1 MAQIN
6 VHKALDCAFNP
17 SSIAVVGASEQPFS
31 FGYHFLRH
39 LLDYGYKGTIYP
51 VNPSKS
57 SIMGLKAY
65 PSLLSVPTDVDFVI
79 CCVPNSRVIPLL
91 KECPLK
97 KVKIVHLFTARLS
110 ETGRPQ
116 AAKLEKQIQNAADNL
131 GVTLIGPNCM
141 GIYSP
146 SAGIAFG
153 YDFPRQPGD
162 IGVVFQSG
170 GSATLLI
177 QMGSLLGLRFSKAVS
192 YGNAMQIDESDIL
205 DYLRN
210 DPSTSIIAAYF
221 EGVKN
226 GQRFINSLAETS
238 KTKPVVVIKGGKSD
252 SGTRSVTSHTAAVA
266 GSQNIWKK
274 VIQQTGA
281 IEVNDL
287 NEMTDLLMLFEYLP
301 PVLGKRVGIIGGGGG
316 KCVTSADLAEEAGL
330 IVPPLS
336 KDMRNKLKSV
346 VPDLWDWLGNP
357 MDFSIWGDSALK
369 AMEAHRLF
377 VESGDFDVVI
387 IQVSD
392 DNPLTPDMW
401 SSIIKMEAE
410 DIINLAAK
418 KSTPVIA
425 VLCGAKPGYED
436 LQNERWK
443 TLAQQKARLIQAKVP
458 TFETTAEAVKAL
470 SRFIS
475 YWQKRMAV
483 S

>member
-1 MAQIN
+1 MAEIN
-6 VHKALDCAFNP
+6 SQNALDFAFNP

-39 LLDYGYKGTIYP
+39 LLDYGYKGVIYP

-57 SIMGLKAY
+57 SIMGLRAY
-65 PSLLSVPTDVDFVI
+65 PGLLSVPTDVDFVI
-79 CCVPNSRVIPLL
+79 CCVPTDKVIPLL
-91 KECPLK
+91 EECPVK

-110 ETGRPQ
+110 ETGRSQ
-116 AAKLEKQIQNAADNL
+116 AVDQEKQIQIVADNL
-131 GVTLIGPNCM
+131 GIKLIGPNCM

-146 SAGIAFG
+146 AAGIAFG
-153 YDFPRQPGD
+153 YDFPCRVGD

-177 QMGSLLGLRFSKAVS
+177 QMGSLLGLSFSKAIS
-192 YGNAMQIDESDIL
+192 YGNAMQISESDIL
-205 DYLRN
+205 DYLR
-210 DPSTSIIAAYF
+210 DDFDTRIIAAYF

-226 GQRFINSLAETS
+226 GRKFVYSLTETS
-238 KTKPVVVIKGGKSD
+238 KTKPVVVIKGGKGD

-266 GSQNIWKK
+266 GSQNIWKN
-274 VIQQTGA
+274 VIQQAGA

-301 PVLGKRVGIIGGGGG
+301 PVRGKRVGIIGGGGG

-330 IVPPLS
+330 LVPPLS
-336 KDMRNKLKSV
+336 KGMRNKLKSI

-369 AMEAHRLF
+369 AMEAHQLF
-377 VESGDFDVVI
+377 VESGDFDIVI

-392 DNPLTPDMW
+392 DNPLIPDMW
-401 SSIIKMEAE
+401 SSIIKMEVE

-425 VLCGAKPGYED
+425 VLCGAKPGYDD

-443 TLAQQKARLIQAKVP
+443 TLAQQKSRLIQAKIP

-470 SRFIS
+470 SRFVS
-475 YWQKRMAV
+475 YWQKRTAV